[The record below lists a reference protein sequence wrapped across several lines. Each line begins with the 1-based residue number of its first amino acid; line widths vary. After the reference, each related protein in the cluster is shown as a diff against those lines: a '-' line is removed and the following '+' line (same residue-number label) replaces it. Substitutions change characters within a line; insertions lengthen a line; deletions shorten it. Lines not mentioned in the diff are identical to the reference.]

1 MFHSILKLELC
12 RHACRRRDQIIPTC
26 RYGKN
31 RPTTALELTSSSDV
45 EKVKLNI
52 KLDGVSLNRVSSTK
66 FLGVIIDENL
76 TWKNHIDAI
85 SKTISRNIGVL
96 TKLKHFVPENIL
108 YSLYCTLILP
118 YINYGVLIWGNTCK
132 IYLDKIFK
140 LQKWAI
146 RTISNS
152 HYRSHT
158 GPLFSKYNVLNVH
171 DTFKLNLGIF
181 MYKHYT
187 NQLPP
192 IFSTYFTKHVQ
203 THNYPTRNAQD
214 YSINIIKKMFSDR
227 AIRNCGPSFWNS
239 LDKTLKHC
247 KTTKHFRNEL
257 KSVLLSG
264 TCLVYLRLFV
274 RCFSFESVC
283 IFDETFGL

>member
-1 MFHSILKLELC
+1 M
-12 RHACRRRDQIIPTC
+12 
-26 RYGKN
+26 
-31 RPTTALELTSSSDV
+31 
-45 EKVKLNI
+45 
-52 KLDGVSLNRVSSTK
+52 
-66 FLGVIIDENL
+66 
-76 TWKNHIDAI
+76 
-85 SKTISRNIGVL
+85 L

-132 IYLDKIFK
+132 TYLDKIFK

-158 GPLFSKYNVLNVH
+158 GPLFSKFNILNVH

-181 MYKHYT
+181 MYRHHS

-214 YSINIIKKMFSDR
+214 YSINKTKKMFSDC
-227 AIRNCGPSFWNS
+227 AIRKLWTYFLEFFRQNFKALQNNQ
-239 LDKTLKHC
+239 TLQKPAEINF
-247 KTTKHFRNEL
+247 T
-257 KSVLLSG
+257 
-264 TCLVYLRLFV
+264 
-274 RCFSFESVC
+274 
-283 IFDETFGL
+283 I

>member
-1 MFHSILKLELC
+1 MVLGTPQSTREFIDINRNIDILN
-12 RHACRRRDQIIPTC
+12 DS
-26 RYGKN
+26 
-31 RPTTALELTSSSDV
+31 ELTSSSDV

-96 TKLKHFVPENIL
+96 TQLKHFIPVNIL

-146 RTISNS
+146 RTILATTEATPGLCSQNIMF
-152 HYRSHT
+152 
-158 GPLFSKYNVLNVH
+158 LM
-171 DTFKLNLGIF
+171 F
-181 MYKHYT
+181 MIH
-187 NQLPP
+187 L
-192 IFSTYFTKHVQ
+192 S
-203 THNYPTRNAQD
+203 
-214 YSINIIKKMFSDR
+214 SI
-227 AIRNCGPSFWNS
+227 
-239 LDKTLKHC
+239 
-247 KTTKHFRNEL
+247 
-257 KSVLLSG
+257 
-264 TCLVYLRLFV
+264 LVYLCTNITQINFHQFFQRILLNMFKHTITQQEMPKIIV
-274 RCFSFESVC
+274 S
-283 IFDETFGL
+283 I